1 LSKLLATHWP
11 HIAFVLIG
19 VVAFF
24 WTAYRKGPDN
34 PRAQVAPVAAP
45 PKAVRTAPVSAARRG
60 LMALGPLVAALAT
73 GAILYGMNVGN
84 GAVPGALTWGHVG
97 VSVLALL
104 LVAYK
109 LVNMRGKQIRRA
121 LRVRRL
127 PEVFALALAVL
138 FVPLLITGIQ
148 LVLVPQ
154 GDSFAAYA
162 HLVSSAWWTVL
173 LLWHLRRYVGASLRA
188 VAGRSVEAPARAP
201 ETPEVPARPVE
212 SPARL
217 PAG

>member
-1 LSKLLATHWP
+1 LSKLLASHWP
-11 HIAFVLIG
+11 HVAFVLIG

-24 WTAYRKGPDN
+24 WTAYRKGPDDA
-34 PRAQVAPVAAP
+34 RARVEPVAPS
-45 PKAVRTAPVSAARRG
+45 PKATRTAPVSVARRG
-60 LMALGPLVAALAT
+60 LLALGPLVAALAT

-84 GAVPGALTWGHVG
+84 SPVPGALTWGHVG
-97 VSVLALL
+97 VSMLALL

-109 LVNMRGKQIRRA
+109 LVNMRGKTIRRA

-127 PEVFALALAVL
+127 PEVLAVVLGAL

-148 LVLVPQ
+148 LLLAPQ
-154 GDSFAAYA
+154 SGSFAAYA
-162 HLVSSAWWTVL
+162 HLVSSAWWTAL

-188 VAGRSVEAPARAP
+188 VAGRPVETPARATEAPAH
-201 ETPEVPARPVE
+201 PVE
-212 SPARL
+212 APARL

>member
-1 LSKLLATHWP
+1 LSKLLASHWP

-34 PRAQVAPVAAP
+34 ARARIAPVAAP
-45 PKAVRTAPVSAARRG
+45 PKAIRTAPMSAARRG

-73 GAILYGMNVGN
+73 GAILYGMNLGN

-109 LVNMRGKQIRRA
+109 LANMRGKQIRRA

-127 PEVFALALAVL
+127 PEVFAVALAVL

-148 LVLVPQ
+148 LVLAPQ
-154 GDSFAAYA
+154 ADSFAAYA

-188 VAGRSVEAPARAP
+188 VAGHSVEAPARVAEAP
-201 ETPEVPARPVE
+201 AHPVE
-212 SPARL
+212 APARL

>member
-1 LSKLLATHWP
+1 VSKLLATHWP
-11 HIAFVLIG
+11 HIGFVVIG
-19 VVAFF
+19 VAAFF
-24 WTAYRKGPDN
+24 WTAYRKAPDG
-34 PRAQVAPVAAP
+34 APVRA
-45 PKAVRTAPVSAARRG
+45 APVSASPPAARTAPASVARRA
-60 LMALGPLVAALAT
+60 LIALGPLLAALAT

-84 GAVPGALTWGHVG
+84 GPVPGTLIWGHAG

-109 LVNMRGKQIRRA
+109 LANVRGKAIRRA

-127 PEVFALALAVL
+127 PEVLAIGLGVL
-138 FVPLLITGIQ
+138 FVPLLVTGIQ
-148 LVLVPQ
+148 LLLAPT

-162 HLVSSAWWTVL
+162 HLVSSAWWTAL

-188 VAGRSVEAPARAP
+188 VAGRPVEA
-201 ETPEVPARPVE
+201 
-212 SPARL
+212 PARL